1 MGASQTDESYLTDIC
16 PYNICTGDI
25 CSLYIADIPAATDS
39 IFTNFFRLC
48 EGYEKVINGV

>member
-16 PYNICTGDI
+16 PNNICIGDI

-39 IFTNFFRLC
+39 ISTNFFRLC
-48 EGYEKVINGV
+48 EGYEKDINCV